1 MAEQQEGKNKRQ
13 RRIYS
18 TQIIN
23 QLIMDKD
30 QGYDIDFEPFFQ
42 RDSNLRA
49 ANIPFKMTDE
59 EMEEYQKCYDDP
71 IYYAENYA
79 KFMTDYGYSVVD
91 LRPYQRNIIGAVTE
105 ETYDEKRDLILPV
118 NRNIILC
125 CSRQVGKCVSP
136 CTSINYK
143 DYNLSCCKRNSI
155 FEIEDKYIKK
165 TIIKKIKNFLYKVY
179 NLL

>member
-59 EMEEYQKCYDDP
+59 EMEEY
-71 IYYAENYA
+71 
-79 KFMTDYGYSVVD
+79 
-91 LRPYQRNIIGAVTE
+91 
-105 ETYDEKRDLILPV
+105 
-118 NRNIILC
+118 
-125 CSRQVGKCVSP
+125 
-136 CTSINYK
+136 
-143 DYNLSCCKRNSI
+143 
-155 FEIEDKYIKK
+155 
-165 TIIKKIKNFLYKVY
+165 
-179 NLL
+179 

>member
-49 ANIPFKMTDE
+49 ANIPFKMTEE
-59 EMEEYQKCYDDP
+59 EMEEYQNSFHLSLKS
-71 IYYAENYA
+71 IA
-79 KFMTDYGYSVVD
+79 SLD
-91 LRPYQRNIIGAVTE
+91 LMYQIRRPV
-105 ETYDEKRDLILPV
+105 
-118 NRNIILC
+118 
-125 CSRQVGKCVSP
+125 
-136 CTSINYK
+136 
-143 DYNLSCCKRNSI
+143 
-155 FEIEDKYIKK
+155 IKEA
-165 TIIKKIKNFLYKVY
+165 
-179 NLL
+179 

>member
-13 RRIYS
+13 RTIYS

-79 KFMTDYGYSVVD
+79 KFMTDHGLSTVN
-91 LRPYQRNIIGAVTE
+91 LRDYQRNVISTVTAE
-105 ETYDEKRDLILPV
+105 DYDPEDDLILPV
-118 NRNIILC
+118 NRNVVWM
-125 CSRQVGKCVSP
+125 SARQSGKCVSP
-136 CTSINYK
+136 CTSITYK
-143 DYNLSCCKRNSI
+143 DSTNKNNKMMY
-155 FEIEDKYIKK
+155 EIYYDNCNKL
-165 TIIKKIKNFLYKVY
+165 TIIQRIKIILYKIY
-179 NLL
+179 YKL